1 MAGDASGRGPRREP
15 APERDRKR
23 AWRGGRWA
31 ESLAV
36 WRLRCTGYRIL
47 ARNWRSPMGEIDIVA
62 RRGRILAVVEVKQ
75 RPDLATALQAISPR
89 QQARLARAAL
99 GFQARRRDCAGL
111 NLRFDVITL
120 GPGFWPHHLKDAWR
134 PSAE

>member
-1 MAGDASGRGPRREP
+1 
-15 APERDRKR
+15 
-23 AWRGGRWA
+23 
-31 ESLAV
+31 V
-36 WRLRCTGYRIL
+36 WRLRCAGYRIL

-62 RRGRILAVVEVKQ
+62 RRGRILAIVEVKQ
-75 RPDLATALQAISPR
+75 RPDLMTALQAISPR

-120 GPGFWPHHLKDAWR
+120 GSGFWPRHLKDAWR
-134 PSAE
+134 PSAG